1 MPSSPCAGTPLDGS
15 MVRRFSNGAPRHG
28 TTSSGVLVNH
38 VWPPSTFLGRLRH
51 ATRDELLGQ
60 GTPITYPPHRALLQQ
75 GDESRHVLLIT
86 SGVVKVVASAESGY
100 DMLLAV
106 RIAGDLVGE
115 MAAFEERPRSGTVLA
130 CSDVTARIIQVRALE
145 AFLTRHPDA
154 MRAILHM
161 LSARLR
167 WANRRRIDFRAYD
180 SLTRLARVL
189 AELSQAY
196 AQPLPDGD
204 GKRCDL
210 GVTLT
215 QKELASLAGLA
226 LNTAE
231 KNLATLTTMG
241 LVERRY
247 RTITICD
254 VPKLLEFAKVVADN
268 PY

>member
-1 MPSSPCAGTPLDGS
+1 
-15 MVRRFSNGAPRHG
+15 MVRHLNGALR
-28 TTSSGVLVNH
+28 SEIAGVLVNQA
-38 VWPPSTFLGRLRH
+38 WPPSTFLGRLQTASRE
-51 ATRDELLGQ
+51 ELLGQ
-60 GTPITYPPHRALLQQ
+60 GTPITYPTHRALLQQ

-115 MAAFEERPRSGTVLA
+115 MAAFEERPRSGTVIA
-130 CSDVTARIIQVRALE
+130 CSDVTARIIQMRTLE
-145 AFLTRHPDA
+145 AFLGRHPDA

-161 LSARLR
+161 LCARLR
-167 WANRRRIDFRAYD
+167 WANRRRVDFQAYD

-189 AELSQAY
+189 AELCQAY
-196 AQPLPDGD
+196 AQPALDSD

-215 QKELASLAGLA
+215 QKELASLAGLK

-231 KNLATLTTMG
+231 KNLAVLTAHG
-241 LVERRY
+241 LVERHY
-247 RTITICD
+247 RNITICD
-254 VPKLLEFAKVVADN
+254 VPKLLEFAKVLADN

>member
-1 MPSSPCAGTPLDGS
+1 MRGYAARLQ
-15 MVRRFSNGAPRHG
+15 HG
-28 TTSSGVLVNH
+28 RTLETSGVLVNH
-38 VWPPSTFLGRLRH
+38 VWPPSTFLGRLRN
-51 ATRDELLGQ
+51 ATRAELLDL
-60 GTPITYPPHRALLQQ
+60 GTPITYPAHRALLQQ

-86 SGVVKVVASAESGY
+86 KGVVKVVASAESGY

-106 RIAGDLVGE
+106 RIAGELVGE
-115 MAAFEERPRSGTVLA
+115 MAAFEERPRSGTVVA
-130 CSDVTARIIQVRALE
+130 CSDVTARIIQVRTLE
-145 AFLTRHPDA
+145 SFLSAHPDA

-167 WANRRRIDFRAYD
+167 WANRRRIDFQAYD

-196 AQPLPDGD
+196 AQSEPDGD
-204 GKRCDL
+204 GRRCAL

-231 KNLATLTTMG
+231 KSLAALAAKG
-241 LVERRY
+241 LVERSY
-247 RTITICD
+247 RNITICD

>member
-1 MPSSPCAGTPLDGS
+1 MLPCLFAGTRLDGT
-15 MVRRFSNGAPRHG
+15 MGGRLNGVLRRAV
-28 TTSSGVLVNH
+28 TSSGVLVNRT
-38 VWPPSTFLGRLRH
+38 WPPSTFLGRLRN
-51 ATRDELLGQ
+51 ATREELLTQ
-60 GTPITYPPHRALLQQ
+60 GTPITYPSHRALLQQ

-86 SGVVKVVASAESGY
+86 SGVVKVVGSAESGY
-100 DMLLAV
+100 DMLLSV

-115 MAAFEERPRSGTVLA
+115 MAAFEERPRSGTVIA

-145 AFLTRHPDA
+145 TFLSRHPDA
-154 MRAILHM
+154 TRAILHM

-167 WANRRRIDFRAYD
+167 WANRRRIDFQAYD

-196 AQPLPDGD
+196 AQPAPDGD
-204 GKRCDL
+204 GTRCDL

-215 QKELASLAGLA
+215 QKELASLAGLG

-231 KNLATLTTMG
+231 KSLAALTAMG
-241 LVERRY
+241 LVERSY
-247 RTITICD
+247 RNITICD

-268 PY
+268 P

>member
-1 MPSSPCAGTPLDGS
+1 M
-15 MVRRFSNGAPRHG
+15 
-28 TTSSGVLVNH
+28 LVNH
-38 VWPPSTFLGRLRH
+38 AWPPSTFLGRLRDT
-51 ATRDELLGQ
+51 TREELLSQ
-60 GTPITYPPHRALLQQ
+60 GTPMTYPPHRALLQQ

-106 RIAGDLVGE
+106 RIGGDLVGE
-115 MAAFEERPRSGTVLA
+115 MAAFEERPRSGTVVA
-130 CSDVTARIIQVRALE
+130 CGDVTARIIQVRALE
-145 AFLTRHPDA
+145 TFLSHHPDA

-161 LSARLR
+161 LCARLR
-167 WANRRRIDFRAYD
+167 WANLRRIEFQAYD

-189 AELSQAY
+189 AELCKAY
-196 AQPLPDGD
+196 AQPDPDSD

-215 QKELASLAGLA
+215 QKELASLAGLK

-231 KNLATLTTMG
+231 KNLAALTAQG
-241 LVERRY
+241 LVERSY
-247 RTITICD
+247 RNITICD

>member
-1 MPSSPCAGTPLDGS
+1 MGRHLNCAL
-15 MVRRFSNGAPRHG
+15 RRRAR
-28 TTSSGVLVNH
+28 SSGVLVNH
-38 VWPPSTFLGRLRH
+38 AWPPSTFLGRLRN
-51 ATRDELLGQ
+51 ATRDELLRQ
-60 GTPITYPPHRALLQQ
+60 GTPIAYPPHRTLLQQ

-115 MAAFEERPRSGTVLA
+115 MAAFEERPRSGTVVA

-145 AFLTRHPDA
+145 DFLTRHPDA
-154 MRAILHM
+154 VRAILHM
-161 LSARLR
+161 LCARLR
-167 WANRRRIDFRAYD
+167 WANRRRIDFQAYD

-196 AQPLPDGD
+196 AQPVPDGD

-231 KNLATLTTMG
+231 KSLATLAAKG
-241 LVERRY
+241 LVERSY
-247 RTITICD
+247 RNITICD
-254 VPKLLEFAKVVADN
+254 VPKLLEFAKVLADN

>member
-1 MPSSPCAGTPLDGS
+1 M
-15 MVRRFSNGAPRHG
+15 
-28 TTSSGVLVNH
+28 NH
-38 VWPPSTFLGRLRH
+38 AWAPSTFLGRLRDT
-51 ATRDELLGQ
+51 TRAELLAQ
-60 GTPITYPPHRALLQQ
+60 GTPITYPAHRNLLQQ

-115 MAAFEERPRSGTVLA
+115 MAAFEERPRSGTVIA
-130 CSDVTARIIQVRALE
+130 CSDVTAHIVQVRTLE
-145 AFLTRHPDA
+145 NFLSRHPDA

-161 LSARLR
+161 LCARLR
-167 WANRRRIDFRAYD
+167 WANGRRIDFQAYD

-189 AELSQAY
+189 AELSRAY
-196 AQPLPDGD
+196 AQPTPDGD

-215 QKELASLAGLA
+215 QTELASLAGLR
-226 LNTAE
+226 LTTAE
-231 KNLATLTTMG
+231 KNLATLTAMG
-241 LVERRY
+241 LVERSY
-247 RTITICD
+247 RNITICD

-268 PY
+268 P

>member
-1 MPSSPCAGTPLDGS
+1 MNQA
-15 MVRRFSNGAPRHG
+15 
-28 TTSSGVLVNH
+28 
-38 VWPPSTFLGRLRH
+38 WPPSTFLGRLRN
-51 ATRDELLGQ
+51 ATREELLAE
-60 GTPITYPPHRALLQQ
+60 GTPITYPSHRALLQQ
-75 GDESRHVLLIT
+75 GDESRHVLLLT

-115 MAAFEERPRSGTVLA
+115 MAAFEERPRSGTVIA
-130 CSDVTARIIQVRALE
+130 CSDVTARIIQMRTLE
-145 AFLTRHPDA
+145 AFLSRHPDA

-161 LSARLR
+161 LCARLR
-167 WANRRRIDFRAYD
+167 WANRRRVDFQAYD

-189 AELSQAY
+189 AELCQAY
-196 AQPLPDGD
+196 ARPEPDSD

-215 QKELASLAGLA
+215 QRELASLAGLK

-231 KNLATLTTMG
+231 KNLALLTAQG
-241 LVERRY
+241 LVERHY
-247 RTITICD
+247 RNITICD
-254 VPKLLEFAKVVADN
+254 VPKLLEFAKVFADN

>member
-1 MPSSPCAGTPLDGS
+1 M
-15 MVRRFSNGAPRHG
+15 
-28 TTSSGVLVNH
+28 NH
-38 VWPPSTFLGRLRH
+38 AWQPSTFLGRLQR
-51 ATRDELLGQ
+51 ATREQLLEQ
-60 GTPITYPPHRALLQQ
+60 GTLLTYPPHRALLHQ
-75 GDESRHVLLIT
+75 GDDSRHVLLIT

-100 DMLLAV
+100 DMLLAI

-115 MAAFEERPRSGTVLA
+115 MAAFEERPRSGTVIA
-130 CSDVTARIIQVRALE
+130 CSEVTARVIQVGALE
-145 AFLTRHPDA
+145 AFLSRHPDA

-167 WANRRRIDFRAYD
+167 WANRRRLDFKAYD

-189 AELSQAY
+189 AELGQAY
-196 AQPLPDGD
+196 AQTVPDSD

-215 QKELASLAGLA
+215 QKELASLAGLK

-231 KNLATLTTMG
+231 KSLAALTAQG
-241 LVERRY
+241 LVERNY
-247 RTITICD
+247 RSITICD
-254 VPKLLEFAKVVADN
+254 VPELLRFAKLLADN

>member
-1 MPSSPCAGTPLDGS
+1 MDHS
-15 MVRRFSNGAPRHG
+15 
-28 TTSSGVLVNH
+28 
-38 VWPPSTFLGRLRH
+38 WPPSTFLGRLRD
-51 ATRDELLGQ
+51 ATRLELLRQ

-75 GDESRHVLLIT
+75 GDDSRHVLLLT
-86 SGVVKVVASAESGY
+86 SGVVKVVASTESGY
-100 DMLLAV
+100 DMLLSV
-106 RIAGDLVGE
+106 RIGGDLVGE
-115 MAAFEERPRSGTVLA
+115 MAAFEERPRSGTVIA
-130 CSDVTARIIQVRALE
+130 CGDVAARVIQVGALE
-145 AFLTRHPDA
+145 AFLSRHPDA

-161 LSARLR
+161 LCARLR

-196 AQPLPDGD
+196 AQPVPDGD

-215 QKELASLAGLA
+215 QGELASLAGLA

-231 KNLATLTTMG
+231 KSLAALTAKG
-241 LVERRY
+241 LVERSY
-247 RTITICD
+247 RSITVCD

>member
-1 MPSSPCAGTPLDGS
+1 M
-15 MVRRFSNGAPRHG
+15 NGAKR
-28 TTSSGVLVNH
+28 SGVRPSEVLVNH
-38 VWPPSTFLGRLRH
+38 AWPPSTFLGRLRN
-51 ATRDELLGQ
+51 ATREELLTQ
-60 GTPITYPPHRALLQQ
+60 GTPIAYPPHRALLQQ
-75 GDESRHVLLIT
+75 GDESRHILLIT

-115 MAAFEERPRSGTVLA
+115 MAAFEERPRSGTVVA
-130 CSDVTARIIQVRALE
+130 CSDVTARIIQMRALE
-145 AFLTRHPDA
+145 TFLTRHPDA

-161 LSARLR
+161 LCARLR
-167 WANRRRIDFRAYD
+167 WANRRRVDFQAYD
-180 SLTRLARVL
+180 SMTRLARVL

-196 AQPLPDGD
+196 AQPAPDGD
-204 GKRCDL
+204 GTRCDL

-215 QKELASLAGLA
+215 QRELASLAGLA

-231 KNLATLTTMG
+231 KSLAALTAKG
-241 LVERRY
+241 LVERSY

>member
-1 MPSSPCAGTPLDGS
+1 MNRAWPS
-15 MVRRFSNGAPRHG
+15 
-28 TTSSGVLVNH
+28 
-38 VWPPSTFLGRLRH
+38 STFLGRLQAR
-51 ATRDELLGQ
+51 TREQLLRE
-60 GTPITYPPHRALLQQ
+60 GTPITYPTHRALLQQ

-106 RIAGDLVGE
+106 RVAGDLVGE
-115 MAAFEERPRSGTVLA
+115 MAAFEERPRSGTVIA

-145 AFLTRHPDA
+145 TFLSGHPDA

-161 LSARLR
+161 LCARLR

-196 AQPLPDGD
+196 AQPVPDGD
-204 GKRCDL
+204 GTRCDL
-210 GVTLT
+210 GITLT

-231 KNLATLTTMG
+231 KNLALLTSMG
-241 LVERRY
+241 LVERSY
-247 RTITICD
+247 RSITICD

-268 PY
+268 P

>member
-1 MPSSPCAGTPLDGS
+1 
-15 MVRRFSNGAPRHG
+15 MVYQA
-28 TTSSGVLVNH
+28 
-38 VWPPSTFLGRLRH
+38 WPPSTFLGRLRS
-51 ATRDELLGQ
+51 ASREELLGQ

-106 RIAGDLVGE
+106 RVAGDLVGE
-115 MAAFEERPRSGTVLA
+115 MAAFEERPRSGTVIA
-130 CSDVTARIIQVRALE
+130 CSDVTARIIQMRTLE

-154 MRAILHM
+154 TRAILHM
-161 LSARLR
+161 LSTRLR
-167 WANRRRIDFRAYD
+167 WANRRRVDFQAYD

-189 AELSQAY
+189 AELCQAY
-196 AQPLPDGD
+196 AKTAPDSD

-215 QKELASLAGLA
+215 QNELASLAGLK

-231 KNLATLTTMG
+231 KSLAVLTAHG
-241 LVERRY
+241 LVERHY
-247 RTITICD
+247 RNITICD
-254 VPKLLEFAKVVADN
+254 VPKLLEFAKVFADN

>member
-1 MPSSPCAGTPLDGS
+1 M
-15 MVRRFSNGAPRHG
+15 
-28 TTSSGVLVNH
+28 LVNQA
-38 VWPPSTFLGRLRH
+38 WPPSTFLGRLRN
-51 ATRDELLGQ
+51 ATREELLGE
-60 GTPITYPPHRALLQQ
+60 GTSITYPSHRALLQQ

-115 MAAFEERPRSGTVLA
+115 MAAFEERPRSGTVIA

-145 AFLTRHPDA
+145 AFLARRPDA

-161 LSARLR
+161 LCARLR
-167 WANRRRIDFRAYD
+167 WANRRRVDFQAYD

-189 AELSQAY
+189 AELCQAY
-196 AQPLPDGD
+196 AQLAPDSD

-215 QKELASLAGLA
+215 QKELASLAGLK

-231 KNLATLTTMG
+231 KNLAVLTAHG

-247 RTITICD
+247 RRITICD
-254 VPKLLEFAKVVADN
+254 VPQLLKFAKIFADN

>member
-1 MPSSPCAGTPLDGS
+1 M
-15 MVRRFSNGAPRHG
+15 
-28 TTSSGVLVNH
+28 LVNH
-38 VWPPSTFLGRLRH
+38 AWPPSTFLGRLRDT
-51 ATRDELLGQ
+51 TREELLSQ
-60 GTPITYPPHRALLQQ
+60 GTLMTYPTHRALLQQ

-115 MAAFEERPRSGTVLA
+115 MAAFEERPRSGTVVA
-130 CSDVTARIIQVRALE
+130 CSDVTARIIQMRALE
-145 AFLTRHPDA
+145 TFLSDHPDA

-161 LSARLR
+161 LCARLR
-167 WANRRRIDFRAYD
+167 WANRRRIDFQAYD

-189 AELSQAY
+189 AELCQAY
-196 AQPLPDGD
+196 AQPAPDSD
-204 GKRCDL
+204 GKRYDL

-215 QKELASLAGLA
+215 QKELASLAGLK

-231 KNLATLTTMG
+231 KNLAALTAQG
-241 LVERRY
+241 LVERSY
-247 RTITICD
+247 RNITICD
-254 VPKLLEFAKVVADN
+254 VPKLLEFAKVVAEN